1 MTRQQLF
8 DKIKEKESFLCVGL
22 DPDLS
27 KIPQHLLKT
36 EDPIFEFNKQIIDAT
51 LPHAIAYKPNVAF
64 YEALGSKGWRSL
76 ERTME
81 YMPNSVFKIADAK
94 RADIGNTSKMYA
106 KAFFE
111 NMNFDAV
118 TVQPYM
124 GHDSVTPFLEYER
137 KWVIL
142 LASTSNA
149 GSFDIQELLVDNNSE
164 KLYERVMRKSQ
175 EWGNKN
181 NMMYVVGA
189 TRIETLINIRF
200 IVPDHFLLIPGIG
213 AQGGDL
219 DLVCRYGMNK
229 QCGMFVNASRSIL
242 YAGDGEDFAEKAGE
256 EAKKMQQTMAK
267 CLMRPNVRVNGF
279 IDKIS

>member
-1 MTRQQLF
+1 MTKQQLF

-22 DPDLS
+22 DPDME
-27 KIPQHLLKT
+27 KIPKHLLEL

-51 LPHAIAYKPNVAF
+51 LPYAVAYKPNVAF
-64 YEALGSKGWRSL
+64 YEALGSKGWASL
-76 ERTME
+76 EKTME
-81 YMPNSVFKIADAK
+81 YMPNSVFRIADAK

-118 TVQPYM
+118 TIAPYM
-124 GHDSVTPFLEYER
+124 GRDSVKPFLEYDR

-142 LASTSNA
+142 LAATSNQ
-149 GSFDIQELLVDNNSE
+149 GSFDFQELLVDNNSE

-175 EWGNKN
+175 EWGNTN
-181 NMMYVVGA
+181 NLMYVIGA

-213 AQGGDL
+213 IQGGDL

-229 QCGMFVNASRSIL
+229 HCGMLVNSARSII
-242 YAGDGEDFAEKAGE
+242 YAGDGEDFAEKAGL
-256 EAKKMQQTMAK
+256 EARKMQQTMAK
-267 CLMRPNVRVNGF
+267 CLMRPNVRVDGF